1 MTIVQWLLLP
11 AFIQVLWTT
20 VLGIRMGR
28 ARVSAARARQ
38 VRLKDV
44 ALNSS
49 AWPDEIR
56 KLSNNYDNQ
65 FQLPV
70 LFLALLPLMILLVK
84 VDWFSVALAWLFVAS
99 RIVHSLIHTGSNA
112 LVRRFQAFLVGFI
125 CVAVMWAWF
134 ALRLYLIG

>member
-11 AFIQVLWTT
+11 AFIQVLWVT

-28 ARVSAARARQ
+28 ARVRVARAGK
-38 VRLKDV
+38 VRLKDI

-49 AWPDEIR
+49 AWPDEVR

-70 LFLALLPLMILLVK
+70 LFFALLPLMILLVK
-84 VDWFSVALAWLFVAS
+84 VDWFTVALAWVFIAS
-99 RIVHSLIHTGSNA
+99 RIVHSLIHTGDNVV
-112 LVRRFQAFLVGFI
+112 VRRFQAFLLGF
-125 CVAVMWAWF
+125 VTLGAMWGWF
-134 ALRLYLIG
+134 ALRLYVIG

>member
-11 AFIQVLWTT
+11 AFVQVLWTT

-84 VDWFSVALAWLFVAS
+84 VDWLTVALAWLFVAS
-99 RIVHSLIHTGSNA
+99 RIVHSLIHTGGNVM
-112 LVRRFQAFLVGFI
+112 VRRFQAFLVGFI
-125 CVAVMWAWF
+125 CVAAMWAWF
-134 ALRLYLIG
+134 ALRLYVIG

>member
-11 AFIQVLWTT
+11 AFIQVLWVT

-28 ARVSAARARQ
+28 ARVRVARASK
-38 VRLKDV
+38 VRLKDI

-49 AWPDEIR
+49 AWPDEVR

-70 LFLALLPLMILLVK
+70 LFFALLPLMILLVK
-84 VDWFSVALAWLFVAS
+84 VDWFTVALAWVFIAS
-99 RIVHSLIHTGSNA
+99 RIVHSLIHTGDNVV
-112 LVRRFQAFLVGFI
+112 VRRFQAFLLGF
-125 CVAVMWAWF
+125 VTLGAMWGWF
-134 ALRLYLIG
+134 ALRLYVIG